1 MSIEAFAADAPISPD
16 ERALLLPS
24 LLTRA
29 QLDGIERRQINAA
42 RMWAMRGAVLKRGD
56 LMTEAFARGLHRRMF
71 GGIWRGAGRYRTT
84 PRNPGWEPEQIA
96 KGVGM
101 FFDDAEGW
109 LRYSTYPVHE
119 TAVRLHFRLAS
130 IRPWLNGTGRH
141 ARLIADIVVAA
152 SEEQPLTW
160 GFRSAQGGPGG
171 ARARYLE
178 AMRVAES
185 GNISALLE
193 FALS

>member
-1 MSIEAFAADAPISPD
+1 MSVEAFAADAPISSD

-24 LLTRA
+24 LLSRA
-29 QLDGIERRQINAA
+29 QLDEIERRRINAT
-42 RMWAMRGAVLKRGD
+42 RMWAMRVAVLKRGD

-71 GGIWRGAGRYRTT
+71 GGIWRGAGRFRTT
-84 PRNPGWEPEQIA
+84 PHNPGWEPKHIA
-96 KGVGM
+96 TGVRM
-101 FFDDAEGW
+101 FLDDAEGW

-119 TAVRLHFRLAS
+119 AAVRLHFRLAAVQ
-130 IRPWLNGTGRH
+130 PWFNGNGRH

-152 SEEQPLTW
+152 NEEKPLTW
-160 GFRSAQGGPGG
+160 GLRSAQGGSGET
-171 ARARYLE
+171 RARYLE

-185 GNISALLE
+185 GDVAPLLE